1 MRVHQT
7 ARHFV
12 LAQEFY
18 HIAREENMS
27 KEILDLLELRKD
39 LDKIDR
45 EIVRLYLERMEICD
59 RVGQHKVKTGKKVFD
74 PKREQEKLESV
85 SKNVIGDF
93 NQKGIREIFT
103 QLMSLSRKLQYQR
116 LGLEDDEKTTFKEIE
131 ALKNKNTLVAFQGV
145 VGSYGQEAMHQY
157 FGEDCDSISLPTFR
171 EAINAIKD
179 ERATY
184 AVLPIE
190 NSAMGA
196 VREVYDLLVECDCFI
211 VGEQIIPIN
220 HVLAGLP
227 EASIEDIEKVYSK
240 AEALMQT
247 SKYLNK
253 NTNWQQISVSNTA
266 IAASEVAFAKDP
278 SKVAVCSAYAAK
290 IYGLKIL
297 ADEINDEVNNSTRFI
312 VISKDKVYLKNAN
325 KISICFEVANESGSL
340 YHLLSHFIYNNLNM
354 TKIESRPIDG
364 RPWEYRFFVDFE
376 GSIADV
382 GVRNALRGLKEEA
395 KSLKVLG
402 ARYTS

>member
-1 MRVHQT
+1 MNK
-7 ARHFV
+7 
-12 LAQEFY
+12 
-18 HIAREENMS
+18 ENLS
-27 KEILDLLELRKD
+27 TKPLLELRKD
-39 LDKIDR
+39 LDKIDK

-59 RVGQHKVKTGKKVFD
+59 LVGRDKVKTGKKVFD

-85 SKNVIGDF
+85 SKNIIDDF
-93 NQKGIREIFT
+93 NKKGIREIFT
-103 QLMSLSRKLQYQR
+103 QLMSLSRKLQYKR
-116 LGLEDDEKTTFKEIE
+116 LGLEECEKTSFEEIE
-131 ALKNKNTLVAFQGV
+131 TLQVGGESVAFQGV

-157 FGEDCDSISLPTFR
+157 FGEDCASISVPTFR
-171 EAINAIKD
+171 EAVKAIED
-179 ERATY
+179 GRATY

-196 VREVYDLLVECDCFI
+196 VREVYDLLVEFDCFI

-220 HVLAGLP
+220 HVLAGLS
-227 EASIEDIEKVYSK
+227 EASLEDVEKVYSK

-247 SKYLNK
+247 SKYLNE
-253 NTNWQQISVSNTA
+253 NMNWQQISVSNTA
-266 IAASEVAFAKDP
+266 FAASKVAMDKDP

-290 IYGLKIL
+290 VYGLKIL
-297 ADEINDEVNNSTRFI
+297 ADGINDEVNNSTRFI
-312 VISKDKVYLKNAN
+312 VITNKKVYLKNAN

-376 GSIADV
+376 GSIGDADV
-382 GVRNALRGLKEEA
+382 KNALRGLREEA
-395 KSLKVLG
+395 RGLKVLG
-402 ARYTS
+402 AT